1 MFNIMVGNS
10 AMKDKTNC
18 YIKLVRENYYSVV
31 DEDILPRIH
40 LVFRSKKDYNK
51 IRDIE
56 KMINGYFKIEE
67 KHLETEKKYF
77 IYYYLKEMIKQL
89 KEYEVMEVYSD
100 HIDAFHLEFSY
111 ISEFIH
117 NNIELRLPR
126 KPLIVYSTFE
136 ELLEQELKYYE
147 EFYSSENE
155 KYINKIMKVITLL
168 KEKILFQ

>member
-1 MFNIMVGNS
+1 MFNKMVVNS
-10 AMKDKTNC
+10 AMKDKNNC
-18 YIKLVRENYYSVV
+18 YIKIVREDYYCDS
-31 DEDILPRIH
+31 DEETIPRIH

-56 KMINGYFKIEE
+56 KMIKGYFKIEE
-67 KHLETEKKYF
+67 KYLETEKKYI

-111 ISEFIH
+111 ISEFFH

-126 KPLIVYSTFE
+126 KPLIVYDTFE
-136 ELLEQELKYYE
+136 DLLEQELKYYE

-155 KYINKIMKVITLL
+155 KYINKIIKVIRLL
-168 KEKILFQ
+168 KEKIIFQ